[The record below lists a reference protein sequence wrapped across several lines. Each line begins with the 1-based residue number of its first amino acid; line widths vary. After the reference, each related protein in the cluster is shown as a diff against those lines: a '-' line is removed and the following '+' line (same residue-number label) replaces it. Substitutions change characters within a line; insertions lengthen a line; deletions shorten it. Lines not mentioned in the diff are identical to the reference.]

1 MAAGRGIAAAAEPA
15 SALLAAGIAAAPAP
29 AAAVAFAVAAADVG
43 VYGVAHATLGTAS
56 VRIHQLV
63 DVPAARREAVFL
75 SEQACEL

>member
-1 MAAGRGIAAAAEPA
+1 
-15 SALLAAGIAAAPAP
+15 
-29 AAAVAFAVAAADVG
+29 VAFAVAAADVG